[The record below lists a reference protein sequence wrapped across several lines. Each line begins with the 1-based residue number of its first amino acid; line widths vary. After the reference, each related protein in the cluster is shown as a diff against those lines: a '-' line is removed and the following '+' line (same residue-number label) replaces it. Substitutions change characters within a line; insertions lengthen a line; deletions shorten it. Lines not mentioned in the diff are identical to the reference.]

1 MRKGRHEKARRR
13 EDALERAK
21 NYKPSKNPVGLR
33 ERVRRG
39 LVSIEEAI
47 DFASGYNNNIRA
59 WLRRRKTAH
68 IKAPPTNKS
77 ESPKKKIRGK
87 QKRKNDRK
95 NKKSTI

>member
-39 LVSIEEAI
+39 LVSIDEAS
-47 DFASGYNNNIRA
+47 DLASGYNDNIRA
-59 WLRRRKTAH
+59 WLRRRKNAH
-68 IKAPPTNKS
+68 IKAPTNKS

>member
-39 LVSIEEAI
+39 LVSIEEAS
-47 DFASGYNNNIRA
+47 DLASGYNDNIRA
-59 WLRRRKTAH
+59 WLRRRKNAH
-68 IKAPPTNKS
+68 IKAPTNKS

>member
-13 EDALERAK
+13 EDALERAN

-39 LVSIEEAI
+39 LVSIEEAS
-47 DFASGYNNNIRA
+47 DLAFGYNDNIRA
-59 WLRRRKTAH
+59 WLRRRKDAH
-68 IKAPPTNKS
+68 IKVLTNKS
-77 ESPKKKIRGK
+77 ESPKKKTPGK